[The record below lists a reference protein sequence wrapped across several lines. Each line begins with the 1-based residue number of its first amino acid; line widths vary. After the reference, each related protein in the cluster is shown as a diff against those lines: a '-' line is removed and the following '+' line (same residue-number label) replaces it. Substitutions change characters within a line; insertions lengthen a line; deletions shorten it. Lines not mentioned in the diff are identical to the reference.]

1 MTRTI
6 VVAGATSGLVRRSAE
21 DLAAA
26 GHRMILIGRDSERA
40 ADLQRR
46 LPRADVV
53 TADLSTAD
61 GVAHAA
67 AAVRAATG
75 RVDTLVNGAGVMLPR
90 RTLTAEGL
98 ELNFAVHQ
106 LAPFSLT
113 SALLPLLQAG
123 DGRVVNVNSEGHRAP
138 LRGSGPVAVDFDDLQ
153 SARRYDPFL
162 VYSRTKLANLL
173 FTYELHRRHPELTV
187 VALHPGMVRTD
198 LGRHFPR
205 ALVLMANLM
214 SLPLQQGA
222 DPVTRLAAADTV
234 ENGAYYDRFR
244 PVASSQA
251 SYDRDDA
258 RRLWELTERLR
269 GPFSGTCAPPRETHR

>member
-26 GHRMILIGRDSERA
+26 GHRLVLIGRDPKRA

-46 LPRADVV
+46 LPGGRVV
-53 TADLSTAD
+53 AADLSTAD
-61 GVAHAA
+61 GVARAA
-67 AAVRAATG
+67 AAVQDTADRI
-75 RVDTLVNGAGVMLPR
+75 DTLVNGAGVMLPNR
-90 RTLTAEGL
+90 RVSAEGL
-98 ELNFAVHQ
+98 ELNLAVHH

-113 SALLPLLQAG
+113 SALLPLLQEG

-138 LRGSGPVAVDFDDLQ
+138 LRGSGPVVVDLADLQ
-153 SARRYDPFL
+153 SERRYDPFL

-173 FTYELHRRHPELTV
+173 FTYELHRRHPDLTV

-205 ALVLMANLM
+205 ALVLMASLM
-214 SLPLQQGA
+214 SLSVQQGA
-222 DPVTRLAAADTV
+222 DPVTRLAADDVV

-244 PVASSQA
+244 TAASSPA

-258 RRLWELTERLR
+258 ARLWQLTEQLR
-269 GPFSGTCAPPRETHR
+269 GPFSGTSAPRPGTHR